1 MVNLDTLLLN
11 HLNLTRCGIDY
22 HQFKL
27 IKMISL
33 LISVQEIV
41 RSR

>member
-11 HLNLTRCGIDY
+11 HLNLTRCDIDY